1 MYLIKSTDQ
10 QLLKYVEWKSCLK
23 SKIISYVSIY
33 NCIHCVYLCKKK
45 WMTALES
52 ICLII
57 LYWC

>member
-45 WMTALES
+45 MNNCSREHNTGVRGK
-52 ICLII
+52 
-57 LYWC
+57 